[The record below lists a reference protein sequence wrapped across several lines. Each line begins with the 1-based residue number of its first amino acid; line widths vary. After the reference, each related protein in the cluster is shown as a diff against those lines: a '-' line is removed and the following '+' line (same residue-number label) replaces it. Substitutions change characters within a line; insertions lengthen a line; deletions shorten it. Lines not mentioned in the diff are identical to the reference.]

1 MVLTLAVLE
10 FGLLS
15 LGISGTVL
23 LWGRPLPLDWASL
36 AVSVGQGFTLA
47 LCCVISFYYN
57 DLYDV
62 RRVKSFDQFALRLLQ
77 SLGAVFIMLAGLY
90 TAFPR
95 LHLADGPF
103 YSSMVLLILLVLPVR
118 AILYAIMKSPAF
130 RERVLILGGG
140 SLARNIAAEIQGAT
154 YLRYSVVGF
163 VDGTDDNPMLAPGSS
178 VSFRRTI
185 LGPLENLGEIIKDVR
200 PGRVIVALTERRK
213 RLPVMDLLNLRLSGT
228 LVEDGIETYE
238 NITGKLAI
246 ETLTPSYL
254 LFSRDFDKPRYQR
267 ALRRAISLAA
277 SLIGLIASAPLL
289 GIIALLIKLESQGPV
304 LFIQERVGAGGR
316 VFRLMKFRTMRPN
329 RKDATEPVWERDVA
343 SRVTRVGKWLRK
355 LRLDELPQFLNILKG
370 DMDLVGPR
378 PEMACNVKAM
388 TEKIP
393 YYSLRHVVRPGITG
407 WAQVKHGY
415 SVSQE
420 DVAEKVRYD
429 LYYIK
434 HMSLWFDLR
443 ILMDTV
449 KIVLFGRGAR

>member
-1 MVLTLAVLE
+1 MVFTLAVLE

-15 LGISGTVL
+15 VGFCGAVL
-23 LWGRPLPLDWASL
+23 LWGRPLPLDWTSL
-36 AVSVGQGFTLA
+36 AIYVSQAFTLV

-57 DLYDV
+57 DLYDI
-62 RRVKSFDQFALRLLQ
+62 RRIRSFDQFSPRFIQ
-77 SLGAVFIMLAGLY
+77 SVGVVFILLAVLY
-90 TAFPR
+90 SFFPQLR
-95 LHLADGPF
+95 LADGPF
-103 YSSMVLLILLVLPVR
+103 YSSLLVLIILVIPVR
-118 AILYAIMKSPAF
+118 AILYAIMRSPAL

-140 SLARNIAAEIQGAT
+140 ALAGKLASEIQGAT

-163 VDGTDDNPMLAPGSS
+163 VDGTDDHAMLAQGSS
-178 VSFRRTI
+178 ATVRRTI
-185 LGPLENLGEIIKDVR
+185 LGPLENLGEIIDDVR
-200 PGRVIVALTERRK
+200 PGRVIVAMTERRR
-213 RLPVMDLLNLRLSGT
+213 RLPVMDLLDLRLHGT
-228 LVEDGIETYE
+228 LVEDGVEVYE
-238 NITGKLAI
+238 DITGKLAI
-246 ETLTPSYL
+246 ETLTPSCL
-254 LFSRDFDKPRYQR
+254 LFSRDFEKSRYQR
-267 ALRRAISLAA
+267 GLRRAISLAA
-277 SLIGLIASAPLL
+277 SLIGLIALAPLW
-289 GIIALLIKLESQGPV
+289 GIIALLIRLDSKGPV

-316 VFRLMKFRTMRPN
+316 IFRLVKFRTMHPRPG
-329 RKDATEPVWERDVA
+329 DETEPVWERDVD

-388 TEKIP
+388 GEKIP
-393 YYSLRHVVRPGITG
+393 YYSLRHMVRPGITG

-415 SVSQE
+415 SVHQE

-443 ILMDTV
+443 ILVDTV